1 MSTMRSDEEPSWM
14 TDVPNGAADTPGG
27 GGDSGNV
34 DKIRDILFGSQMR
47 DYDRRFATTEERLQR
62 EAAALRDDLGR
73 RLLATEQYLRAEVET
88 LAGNLKTEE
97 ADRVQGLRAAGDAVA
112 NLHRELSDRLAALAE
127 QTAHQ
132 HRELRAQLLEVQR
145 LLADEMQ
152 RRHDE
157 LSAAFRREANDLRT
171 MKTDRTV
178 IAAMFAEFAHRL
190 TSEGEPR

>member
-1 MSTMRSDEEPSWM
+1 MRSDEEPSWM
-14 TDVPNGAADTPGG
+14 AETPNGAADTGA
-27 GGDSGNV
+27 GDAGNV

-73 RLLATEQYLRAEVET
+73 RLLATEQYLRGEVET

-97 ADRVQGLRAAGDAVA
+97 ADRVHGLRAASDALA
-112 NLHRELSDRLAALAE
+112 NLQRELSDRLADLAD
-127 QTAHQ
+127 QTAQQ
-132 HRELRAQLLEVQR
+132 HRELRAQMLEVQR
-145 LLADEMQ
+145 VLADEMQ

-157 LSAAFRREANDLRT
+157 LSAAFRREALDLRSV
-171 MKTDRTV
+171 KTDRTA
-178 IAAMFAEFAHRL
+178 IAALFAEFAQRL